1 MIPLCAENFKG
12 LAVNP
17 SLPAPLPK
25 DPLLVIRE
33 WLDEAINKDVQ
44 RYPNAMTLATADSFG
59 QPSARVVLLKDL
71 SVTQGFAVFHTHYG
85 SRKGIELA
93 DNTLA
98 AAVMHWDK
106 LGKQVRFEG
115 PTVRS
120 PDKESDVYF
129 ATRSWGSQLNA
140 WVSEQSQPLSDP
152 SDLLQRAR
160 EKARQ
165 LDLPDPAESFALDSE
180 KSKQKLSECF
190 RNPLDRP
197 SFWGGYRLWFTAV
210 ELWMEGSDRF
220 HDRVRYKRTLTP
232 LDAHTFQAGPWNS
245 QRLQP

>member
-1 MIPLCAENFKG
+1 MISLHTENFEG
-12 LAVNP
+12 LAVNT
-17 SLPAPLPK
+17 SLSAPPPE
-25 DPLLVIRE
+25 DPLLVIQE

-44 RYPNAMTLATADSFG
+44 RHPNAMTLATADPSG

-85 SRKGIELA
+85 SRKSIELA

-106 LGKQVRFEG
+106 LGRQLRLEG

-120 PDKESDVYF
+120 PDEESDVYF
-129 ATRSWGSQLNA
+129 ATRSLGSQLNA

-165 LDLPDPAESFALDSE
+165 LDLPDPVESFTLDSE
-180 KSKQKLSECF
+180 KSKQELSEHF
-190 RNPLDRP
+190 GNSLDRP

-220 HDRVRYKRTLTP
+220 HDRIRYTRTLTP
-232 LDAHTFQAGPWNS
+232 LDPHTFRAGPWNS